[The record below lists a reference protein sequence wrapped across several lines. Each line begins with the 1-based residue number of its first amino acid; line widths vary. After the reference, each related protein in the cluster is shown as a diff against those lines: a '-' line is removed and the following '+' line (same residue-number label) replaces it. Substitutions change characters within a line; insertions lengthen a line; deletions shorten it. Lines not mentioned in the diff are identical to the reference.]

1 MALQLVLGATASTLS
16 PPRARVAPRH
26 APACANAAD
35 SSGSG
40 SGVIWP
46 SAPAEN
52 IELAETYY
60 RAFEVL
66 ARDADFAADV
76 WARKPLLVAEPIAG
90 VAGSFTLD
98 DVREAVDSDFLEAGL
113 GVPTTEGGWKMAPVS
128 QPRGSSYEDAKLRY
142 VDVAAGI
149 ERGTVVFNSAG
160 AHVPKL
166 GAICL
171 AALRAFGLP
180 NCLNMYL
187 TGPSVKQSAP
197 PHTDKQD
204 VLVLQMSG
212 AKHWRVY
219 EPPPPSRRPGSD
231 PLARGKGDDKLSL
244 SELGEPLLEAV
255 LRPGQLLYVPAGFPH
270 TTGTVDPHDGSHVL
284 RLARAGEELTALTR
298 LKRRWIRIACLRPAR
313 GVGWA
318 DSGHR
323 YTHLGAQLLLVETG
337 RARPRLAA

>member
-1 MALQLVLGATASTLS
+1 MALHLVLGATASTLA

-26 APACANAAD
+26 APACANAAG

-40 SGVIWP
+40 SGVDWP

-66 ARDADFAADV
+66 ARDADFVADV

-113 GVPTTEGGWKMAPVS
+113 GVPTAEGGWKMAPVS

-204 VLVLQMSG
+204 VFVLQMSG
-212 AKHWRVY
+212 AKQPAAASRARRRRRAGA
-219 EPPPPSRRPGSD
+219 PPDRRKALAGVRAAAAVPPTRLGPSRAWKGRRQAP
-231 PLARGKGDDKLSL
+231 PLGAGHELLVHCSWAGGRIGDDKLRL
-244 SELGEPLLEAV
+244 SELGEPLLETV
-255 LRPGQLLYVPAGFPH
+255 LTPGQPLC
-270 TTGTVDPHDGSHVL
+270 D
-284 RLARAGEELTALTR
+284 
-298 LKRRWIRIACLRPAR
+298 
-313 GVGWA
+313 
-318 DSGHR
+318 
-323 YTHLGAQLLLVETG
+323 
-337 RARPRLAA
+337 ARPPSAVRC